1 MSGKL
6 KYGFLISHMTLEEK
20 ASLMSGADFWHTKAV
35 ERWGIPSAM
44 MTDGPHG
51 MRKMVG
57 AGADIGLGK
66 AVPATC
72 YPTAA
77 GLANT
82 WDEALLQ
89 QLGEHIGIEAASE
102 NIGMVLGPGVNIKRS
117 PLGGR
122 NFEYFSEDPLLAGKM
137 AAAMIRGIQAQ
148 GVYACVKHFAVNT
161 QELHRM
167 TVDSVVDERT
177 LREVYLPAFEIA
189 VKEGGT
195 KGIMG
200 SYNKVNGVYASE
212 NEHLLR
218 DILYN
223 EWGYTGLVVS
233 DWNANNDRVAGIKA
247 GLTLEMPSC
256 GGITDEHIVAA
267 VRAGQLDE
275 ALLDE
280 QVDRLLTF
288 VFAADRTGKKPISY
302 DRAQHHLFAQR
313 VAEETAVLLKNDDA
327 ILPIK
332 GRDKSVALIGV
343 FAKEPRYQGAGS
355 SHITPTLMDT
365 AFEALPLCGMNIKGY
380 AAGFE
385 KSGRANKKLVAE
397 AVALGEKADIAL
409 IYLGLPDTGEAEGVD
424 RKNMLL
430 PTNQLALLQE
440 IAKVNKNIVVV
451 LSCGCAL
458 EMQWHKYAK
467 AIVHGYLGGQA
478 GAMAM
483 ARLLTGKVNFT
494 GKLAETIPLNR
505 AAVPSSPYFPGREA
519 TAEHRE
525 GVFVGYRYYETAHVP
540 AMYPFGYGM
549 SYTSYKYSDVTF
561 DNGTVR
567 FKIKNTGNMSGAE
580 IAQLYIQPHTSGM
593 FRPAKEL
600 KGFARVVLD
609 PDEEREVEITVPD
622 RAFAVWNVAE
632 NRWTVESGAY
642 NLLIGASCT
651 DIRLAVSVF
660 IQGDTAENPYQG
672 DDFAPYYA
680 CDVFRIR
687 KKHFRALLGHKP
699 PHAEWHREYKLGMND
714 NICQGE
720 YASGG
725 IARPLY
731 RTITVAQETLDLL
744 GMTQAADNVGFV
756 ASMPYRAL
764 GRMSGRLDDEQLDG
778 LLMLLNGEKGGGKHL
793 AEATKRR
800 AEKKIL
806 KKRT

>member
-6 KYGFLISHMTLEEK
+6 KYSFLISHMTVEEK
-20 ASLMSGADFWHTKAV
+20 ASLMSGADFWHTKPV
-35 ERWGIPSAM
+35 ERLGIPAAM

-51 MRKMVG
+51 LRKMVG
-57 AGADIGLGK
+57 KGADIGLGK
-66 AVPATC
+66 AVRATC

-82 WDEALLQ
+82 WDEALIE
-89 QLGEHIGIEAASE
+89 QLGEHIGKEAVSE
-102 NIGMVLGPGVNIKRS
+102 NVGMVLGPGVNIKRS

-137 AAAMIRGIQAQ
+137 AAAMIRGIQSQ
-148 GVYACVKHFAVNT
+148 GVYACVKHYAVNT

-177 LREVYLPAFEIA
+177 LREIYLPAFEIA

-195 KGIMG
+195 KGLMS
-200 SYNKVNGVYASE
+200 SYNKINGVYASE

-223 EWGYTGLVVS
+223 EWGYKGLVVS

-267 VRAGQLDE
+267 VRSGQLDE

-288 VFAADRTGKKPISY
+288 VFSTDRTGKPPVDY

-313 VAEETAVLLKNDDA
+313 VAEETAVLLKNEGA
-327 ILPIK
+327 LLPIK
-332 GRDKSVALIGV
+332 GREKSVALIGA

-355 SHITPTLMDT
+355 SHINPTLMDT

-385 KSGRANKKLVAE
+385 KSGRVSKKLLDE
-397 AVALGEKADIAL
+397 AVSLAEKSDIAL
-409 IYLGLPDTGEAEGVD
+409 LYLGLPDSCEAEGED

-430 PTNQLALLQE
+430 PANQITLLRE
-440 IAKVNKNIVVV
+440 VAKVNENVVVV
-451 LSCGCAL
+451 LSCGCVL

-478 GAMAM
+478 GAMAV
-483 ARLLTGKVNFT
+483 ARLLTGRANFS
-494 GKLAETIPLNR
+494 GKMAETIPLNL

-519 TAEHRE
+519 TTEHRE
-525 GVFVGYRYYETAHVP
+525 GVYVGYRYYESAHVP
-540 AMYPFGYGM
+540 AMYPFGFGL
-549 SYTSYKYSDVTF
+549 SYTSFAYSDISL

-567 FKIKNTGNMSGAE
+567 FKIKNTGDVKGAE
-580 IAQLYIQPHTSGM
+580 IAQLYIQPQTDGM

-600 KGFARVVLD
+600 KGFARVELE
-609 PDEEREVEITVPD
+609 PGEEREVEIAIND
-622 RAFAVWNVAE
+622 RAFAAWNVAE
-632 NRWTVESGAY
+632 NRWTVESGPY
-642 NLLIGASCT
+642 NILIGASCT
-651 DIRLAVSVF
+651 DIRLAVSVYM
-660 IQGDTAENPYQG
+660 QGDAAENPYQG
-672 DDFAPYYA
+672 EEFAPYYE
-680 CDVFRIR
+680 CDVFRIHKR
-687 KKHFRALLGHKP
+687 HFRALLGYKV
-699 PHAEWHREYKLGMND
+699 PHAKWRREYRLGMND
-714 NICQGE
+714 NISQGE
-720 YASGG
+720 YVQHGL
-725 IARPLY
+725 ARPLY
-731 RTITVAQETLDLL
+731 RTMTTVQDAFEAL
-744 GMTQAADNVGFV
+744 GMKQTAINVSFV
-756 ASMPYRAL
+756 ANMPYRAL

-778 LLMLLNGEKGGGKHL
+778 LLMLVNGEKGGAKTL

-800 AEKKIL
+800 VEKKRG
-806 KKRT
+806 KK